1 MIGRRTILEIYQL
14 KEQGFAVRSIA
25 RQLQIDRETVAK
37 YLAEP
42 RMGKTKH
49 TSRKSKL
56 DPYKDMIDKLIE
68 QCPDVKAPVVLQR
81 LRDKGFDGEITIVRD
96 MLRQLRG
103 KLKNRQA
110 FIRFESEPG
119 EQLQVDW
126 GHFPCLS
133 YGTNR
138 RKLYA
143 LAVVEGHSRMLYV
156 YFSHSQRQEYLHQGL
171 LEAFTYFNGTAKE
184 IVVDNMLTAVT
195 ERVGTVIRYNDA
207 FLEFLSKFGILVSTR
222 GRVLFGRRTKK
233 EKWKMP
239 SNICAIISGSYG
251 HLPDL
256 LMCRPKC
263 SIGWIPWPISGNTT
277 RPVTG
282 PSTDYRDYD
291 SCRLLC
297 RT

>member
-1 MIGRRTILEIYQL
+1 MISRRTILEIYQL
-14 KEQGFAVRSIA
+14 KEQGFTVRSIA
-25 RQLQIDRETVAK
+25 RQLQINQETVAK

-42 RMGKTKH
+42 SPGKTKQP
-49 TSRKSKL
+49 SGKFKL

-81 LRDKGFDGEITIVRD
+81 LRDKDKGFDGKITIVRD
-96 MLRQLRG
+96 MLRQFRG
-103 KLKNRQA
+103 RQKNRHA
-110 FIRFESEPG
+110 YIRFESEPG

-171 LEAFTYFNGTAKE
+171 LEAFTYFKGTARE

-195 ERVGTVIRYNDA
+195 ERVDTIIRFNDA
-207 FLEFLSKFGILVSTR
+207 FLEIFNGFGINPQACTVR
-222 GRVLFGRRTKK
+222 APY
-233 EKWKMP
+233 EKGY
-239 SNICAIISGSYG
+239 ASY
-251 HLPDL
+251 
-256 LMCRPKC
+256 CT
-263 SIGWIPWPISGNTT
+263 SFA
-277 RPVTG
+277 
-282 PSTDYRDYD
+282 
-291 SCRLLC
+291 
-297 RT
+297 